1 MIDKVHND
9 DLLEIVYQVL
19 ESKISDK
26 EGQLLNKLT
35 VEEKKELYKAYYESL
50 DNSKLV
56 DLDQIKKDHAKWQE
70 K

>member
-35 VEEKKELYKAYYESL
+35 FEEKKELYKAYYESL